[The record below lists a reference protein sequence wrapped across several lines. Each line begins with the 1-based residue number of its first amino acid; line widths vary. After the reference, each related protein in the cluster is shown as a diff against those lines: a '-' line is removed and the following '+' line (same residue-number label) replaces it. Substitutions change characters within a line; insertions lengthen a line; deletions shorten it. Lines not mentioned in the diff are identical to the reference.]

1 MFTAQL
7 AWRALNWFPSR
18 APSRACRTFICPPPP
33 CPYTRRAPPSG
44 CPATRPPRPPPGCPT
59 GRRHTPPPDVP
70 RRPVVPLPAAPT
82 ARRAHKSP
90 SNILLYPRGCP
101 SFAMQANCIPG
112 AVLPLPR
119 GQRPVSA
126 AGGFRF
132 LLSPPQGASGF
143 PSLRCNRLPVFPVSA
158 TGGFRLPSVSAAGGF
173 RVPPYIRRGGFQLP
187 PVSAAGGHRFS
198 RSPPRWGGPGFPAS
212 AAGGHRVPL
221 PPPQGLRCRRHG
233 LARFYRFDALAN

>member
-132 LLSPPQGASGF
+132 PLSPPQGASGF

-173 RVPPYIRRGGFQLP
+173 RVPPYIRRGCFQLP
-187 PVSAAGGHRFS
+187 PVSAAAGPPVFS
-198 RSPPRWGGPGFPAS
+198 VS
-212 AAGGHRVPL
+212 AAGGFRVPPYIRRRRL
-221 PPPQGLRCRRHG
+221 PASPSLRRRG
-233 LARFYRFDALAN
+233 FAAAGTAWRGFTDSML

>member
-1 MFTAQL
+1 MRQ
-7 AWRALNWFPSR
+7 
-18 APSRACRTFICPPPP
+18 
-33 CPYTRRAPPSG
+33 PPS
-44 CPATRPPRPPPGCPT
+44 PPRLPPDASTNPHRIAFCIPGIAFPLPCRQIVFPGPPSLGRAGKDLSPPRGAFGFPCLCRRGPPGSPASAA
-59 GRRHTPPPDVP
+59 GVP
-70 RRPVVPLPAAPT
+70 VSPVSAA
-82 ARRAHKSP
+82 AGLSVSP
-90 SNILLYPRGCP
+90 VS
-101 SFAMQANCIPG
+101 ACISG

-132 LLSPPQGASGF
+132 PLSPPQGASGF

-187 PVSAAGGHRFS
+187 PVSAAAGPPVFS
-198 RSPPRWGGPGFPAS
+198 DSAAVGGPGFPAS

-221 PPPQGLRCRRHG
+221 SLPQGATGFPCLRRRG
-233 LARFYRFDALAN
+233 FAAAGTAWRGFTDSML